1 MTIINL
7 ATPLEVLFT
16 VPIYI
21 VVRFLPANK
30 GKRMKGCVM
39 AFLIW
44 LFVTM
49 GFLPFATIALPGTIE
64 LFSIILLIMLTDI
77 GMQYRALTEESSI

>member
-1 MTIINL
+1 
-7 ATPLEVLFT
+7 
-16 VPIYI
+16 
-21 VVRFLPANK
+21 
-30 GKRMKGCVM
+30 
-39 AFLIW
+39 
-44 LFVTM
+44 M